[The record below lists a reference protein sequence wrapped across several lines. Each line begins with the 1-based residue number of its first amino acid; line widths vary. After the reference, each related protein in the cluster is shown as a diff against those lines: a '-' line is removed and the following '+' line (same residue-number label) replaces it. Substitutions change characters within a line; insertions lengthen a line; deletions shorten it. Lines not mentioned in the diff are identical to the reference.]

1 VFEPPGSGSNMKNNL
16 KTPGEATSMAAETWG
31 YGIPTLAC
39 QIEPDE
45 PNIHQDEP
53 SPWYKIGPQNFRQV
67 LECHVLEYHFQL

>member
-1 VFEPPGSGSNMKNNL
+1 
-16 KTPGEATSMAAETWG
+16 MAAETWG